1 MKEETTIT
9 FLASECGEFHG
20 MGECIECTSLK
31 RGVPALPEILQAF
44 PSDGSVF
51 GVFSPPCRRSAV

>member
-20 MGECIECTSLK
+20 IYWKMRKMDS
-31 RGVPALPEILQAF
+31 RYILEHGL
-44 PSDGSVF
+44 DKK
-51 GVFSPPCRRSAV
+51 